1 MKNCHCAVIDLK
13 EAKKQS
19 HNFSIHISRLHV
31 EYPHISCSSVLTL
44 LLLVVV
50 VLRTDDWVSSEAGSW
65 SWRSRGGG
73 RLDSRVRLRA
83 RWVW

>member
-1 MKNCHCAVIDLK
+1 MINIYANICIHYT
-13 EAKKQS
+13 KKRDS
-19 HNFSIHISRLHV
+19 ALLHNFSYFHANYSHM
-31 EYPHISCSSVLTL
+31 SCCSVLTL
-44 LLLVVV
+44 LLLLV